1 MKKLLNSQG
10 LLLFLTLAAAL
21 AGALLRRYQLANE
34 LLSDG
39 TLVPG
44 SKIHIVLIVLLVLY
58 AAAVIALLRPLRKK
72 RSWQEV
78 FPANRPL
85 NLAQIV
91 CALTLFAGN
100 LFVLLQGTV
109 TGQSV
114 ASAFSVVLAKLLPWL
129 AFLAAGCMAAFAGM
143 RMSGQKPSALLYMAV
158 SVYLVVRLILN
169 FQTWNTD
176 PSIHDYGFRLLAAIF
191 CMLGTYQLAGFCLD
205 QGRRRMTAFWTLCA
219 VVCSAIGFT
228 DAVFAGNAG
237 EALVSAALGGFM
249 FVNSVQEPPHP
260 VFQEDRDAGEG
271 EPEQCEGQADLP
283 HEVHGSVG
291 IIPDV

>member
-91 CALTLFAGN
+91 CALTLFVGN

-129 AFLAAGCMAAFAGM
+129 AFLAAGCVAAFAGM

-228 DAVFAGNAG
+228 DAVLRAMRAKR
-237 EALVSAALGGFM
+237 L
-249 FVNSVQEPPHP
+249 
-260 VFQEDRDAGEG
+260 
-271 EPEQCEGQADLP
+271 
-283 HEVHGSVG
+283 
-291 IIPDV
+291 

>member
-249 FVNSVQEPPHP
+249 FVNSVQVLFAVGRRSRPLTDVTPPSDT
-260 VFQEDRDAGEG
+260 VET
-271 EPEQCEGQADLP
+271 AD
-283 HEVHGSVG
+283 
-291 IIPDV
+291 